1 MTSMIEVLQEISKL
15 EDPLDQGEA
24 IVQLYEELA
33 NGPWREG
40 HERAAALVAEQGQDV
55 DVSAEDLEEIRR
67 EIETTEN
74 RFSEEVDGIFDVPV
88 RRRRPGNR
96 LRL

>member
-1 MTSMIEVLQEISKL
+1 MTSVIDVLEKISKL

-24 IVQLYEELA
+24 IMQLYEGLA

-40 HERAAALVAEQGQDV
+40 HERAEALVAEQGHDV
-55 DVSAEDLEEIRR
+55 DVPAEDLEEIRR

-74 RFSEEVDGIFDVPV
+74 RFSEEVDGTFDPPA
-88 RRRRPGNR
+88 RRRRSGKR
-96 LRL
+96 LRI

>member
-1 MTSMIEVLQEISKL
+1 MTSVIEVLQEISKL
-15 EDPLDQGEA
+15 EDPLDQCEA
-24 IVQLYEELA
+24 IVQLYDELA

-40 HERAAALVAEQGQDV
+40 HERAEAVAAEQSQDV
-55 DVSAEDLEEIRR
+55 DVPAEDLEEIRR

-74 RFSEEVDGIFDVPV
+74 RFSEEFDGVFDAPV

>member
-1 MTSMIEVLQEISKL
+1 MTSVIEVLQEISKL

-40 HERAAALVAEQGQDV
+40 HERAEAVAAEQGQEV
-55 DVSAEDLEEIRR
+55 DLPAEDLEEIRR

-74 RFSEEVDGIFDVPV
+74 RFSEEVDGIFDPPA

-96 LRL
+96 LRI

>member
-1 MTSMIEVLQEISKL
+1 MTSVIEVLEEISKL

-40 HERAAALVAEQGQDV
+40 HERAEALAAEQGQEV
-55 DVSAEDLEEIRR
+55 DVPAEDLEEIRR

-74 RFSEEVDGIFDVPV
+74 RFSEEVDGIFDAPA
-88 RRRRPGNR
+88 RRRRPGKR
-96 LRL
+96 LHI